1 MDTPAPPRPPR
12 LVILGAGGLA
22 RGVADVVQAVN
33 HVGRTYELLGFLAPV
48 PTPPQIARRRL
59 LVLGDDRLLGSLG
72 EVVYATAVADPRVK
86 RDLAARA
93 GALGIVGATL
103 VHPAASVSSYS
114 ELSEG
119 VVLAAGVRVAGDVHV
134 GTHVHLNFNST
145 VGHDVRIDPFST
157 VHPQASIGGRAH
169 LAPGVLVGAGAAV
182 LPGILVGEGAS
193 IGAGAVVVADVAPHT
208 TVAGVPAR
216 PLAGRS
222 GTRAR

>member
-33 HVGRTYELLGFLAPV
+33 HMGRTYELLGFLAPV

-86 RDLAARA
+86 RDLA
-93 GALGIVGATL
+93 TL

-145 VGHDVRIDPFST
+145 LGHDVRIDPFST